1 MAAKEL
7 EKLCLARRL
16 SCEGGQGLSGAFA
29 SDGNSL
35 NDWIEGFTLAQQ
47 RRQRCGN
54 DFANGVMIIVA
65 RKVDQPPVRLAED
78 RRVVECR

>member
-16 SCEGGQGLSGAFA
+16 SCDVGQGLSGAFA
-29 SDGNSL
+29 GDGNSL
-35 NDWIEGFTLAQQ
+35 NDRIEGFSLAQQ
-47 RRQRCGN
+47 RWQRGSN
-54 DFANGVMIIVA
+54 DLADGVMIIIA

-78 RRVVECR
+78 RFVVECR